1 MEDALHQRHT
11 RDRVATHLAAGRA
24 SRLAHERH
32 PRFAE
37 RSLRN
42 SAEAHGRSMAA
53 QRWADTNH
61 RGGRGG
67 SGFIGT
73 IVGLLIMAV
82 VAIALYTFILSS
94 GLLP

>member
-1 MEDALHQRHT
+1 MDHALHERHT
-11 RDRVATHLAAGRA
+11 RDRVATHLAARRPG
-24 SRLAHERH
+24 RLAHENH
-32 PRFAE
+32 PRFVE

-67 SGFIGT
+67 SGSIAS
-73 IVGLLIMAV
+73 IVGLLILGV
-82 VAIALYTFILSS
+82 VAYGLFAFVASS